1 MDTAA
6 IPYPLYLGEILP
18 SLGLWLP
25 GLKDVYLV
33 TYALPSSEE
42 RMNGWHFQYGKEI
55 SEPEELEVDIES
67 QEWTKLGNR
76 SKAFEWLEDEEVPF
90 FDVAPKA
97 GQIDLFSGLKK
108 EVLFMRLRAS
118 SLEGYDFVFLRFT
131 EIAESPGVK
140 GIRKGLDIPARE
152 YIGLLLHSLF
162 SHWIGE
168 WEKRQEASQHF
179 VSQTRAAFG
188 LLKREREAFADMQE
202 RYQES
207 LLKLAESA
215 LGKLAERYGLT
226 FSLGEKAREWIKDYQ
241 GDLSGLNKRIENA
254 AAYAHILMQ
263 DQLPAHI
270 ILEDWY
276 FQDTDSKMLRQNADI
291 QEIRKKPLESRGGL
305 SRTFELLDKLETAA
319 REASNKQ
326 LKLTSTNVGRMCPS
340 PISAPA
346 ITDSIR
352 NHRKRIVRLL
362 ARHPEKWPLIRAE
375 FKPIQNALDKELPLL
390 EKESA

>member
-6 IPYPLYLGEILP
+6 IPYPHYFGEILP
-18 SLGLWLP
+18 SLALWLP

-33 TYALPSSEE
+33 TPVSPYSED
-42 RMNGWHFQYGKEI
+42 RVNGWHLQYGKGAADA
-55 SEPEELEVDIES
+55 EELDVDMDS
-67 QEWTKLGNR
+67 PEWTSLCNKP
-76 SKAFEWLEDEEVPF
+76 KAFEWLEDEEVPF
-90 FDVAPKA
+90 FNVTPKA

-108 EVLFMRLRAS
+108 EVLLMRLRAAS
-118 SLEGYDFVFLRFT
+118 VEEFDLLFLRFS

-140 GIRKGLDIPARE
+140 GIRKGLDMPARE
-152 YIGLLLHSLF
+152 YIGMMLHSLF

-168 WEKRQEASQHF
+168 WKKRQEANQHF

-207 LLKLAESA
+207 LLKLAETA
-215 LGKLAERYGLT
+215 LGKLTERYGLP
-226 FSLGEKAREWIKDYQ
+226 FSLGEKAREWVKDYQ
-241 GDLSGLNKRIENA
+241 GELSGLKNRIEQA
-254 AAYAHILMQ
+254 ADYAFILMQ
-263 DQLPAHI
+263 DQMPAHI

-276 FQDTDSKMLRQNADI
+276 FQESIIDVQTQSIEI
-291 QEIRKKPLESRGGL
+291 QDIRKKPLESRGGL
-305 SRTFELLDKLETAA
+305 SRTYELLDKLEAAA
-319 REASNKQ
+319 RKASNQQ
-326 LKLTSTNVGRMCPS
+326 LKLTSNNVGSMCPS

-352 NHRKRIVRLL
+352 NHRKRIVKLL
-362 ARHPEKWPLIRAE
+362 ARHPEKWPLIRNE
-375 FKPIQNALDKELPLL
+375 FKPIQNALEKELPLL